1 MNDPTYHMK
10 TFDGKEIRKKI
21 ERGLGSKGKLRIIRE
36 LAKRP
41 ENLLT
46 KYALERKT
54 GLKPIDV
61 RADLKSLIEIGW
73 VIEHRYRITK
83 YQLNMEDEIVKETIE
98 YMRKVGYLL

>member
-1 MNDPTYHMK
+1 MNYPKSSLEM
-10 TFDGKEIRKKI
+10 FDKKEIRKRI
-21 ERGLGSKGKLRIIRE
+21 EKGLSSKGKLRIIRE

-54 GLKPIDV
+54 GLKPVDV
-61 RADLKSLIEIGW
+61 RANLKSLVEMGW
-73 VIEHRYRITK
+73 VIEYRYRITK
-83 YQLNMEDEIVKETIE
+83 YQLNRKDEIVKDTVE